1 MSNLDRNE
9 KRRKSSPTDITAQP
23 SMVSTGDVLNFA
35 VPTEIVP
42 LPSGGKLYAPGHPL
56 HGKDT
61 IEIRHM
67 TAKEEDILSSQS
79 LIKRGQA
86 VDRMLQ
92 NILVEGG
99 IDINTLLV
107 GDKNALMYA
116 ARITGYGANYEAYVD
131 CVSCSE
137 RFEWAFDLSQYDEYF
152 TGPSEEAS
160 EASEASYT
168 GRGTIEMKLPVTK
181 AHCELRAI
189 TGADEIFL
197 TKSAEMK
204 RNQNLPETGLTDLLK
219 TMVVAVNGIT
229 DKLLLAGFLDLLP
242 AADARHIRKVYRS
255 FMPNVQFEQETECLH
270 CGYVSKVEVPITGDF
285 FWPG

>member
-1 MSNLDRNE
+1 MSSLDRNE
-9 KRRKSSPTDITAQP
+9 KRRKSSPNDIAAHPGIMPQ
-23 SMVSTGDVLNFA
+23 GDVLNFS

-42 LPSGGKLYAPGHPL
+42 LPSEGKLYPPEHPL

-92 NILVEGG
+92 NIL
-99 IDINTLLV
+99 IDNRIEINTLLV

-116 ARITGYGANYEAYVD
+116 ARITGYGANYPAYVN
-131 CVSCSE
+131 CSSCTE
-137 RFEWAFDLSQYDEYF
+137 RFEWDFDLSKYDECF
-152 TGPSEEAS
+152 TGPNEDEEG
-160 EASEASYT
+160 ASYT
-168 GRGTIEMKLPVTK
+168 GRGTIELELPVTK
-181 AHCELRAI
+181 ALLEIRAL
-189 TGADEIFL
+189 TGADEAFI

-219 TMVVAVNGIT
+219 LMIVSANGVT
-229 DKLLLAGFLDLLP
+229 DRNLISNFVDLLP
-242 AADARHIRKVYRS
+242 AADARHIRKVYKN
-255 FMPNVQFEQETECLH
+255 FMPSISFIQETECH
-270 CGYVSKVEVPITGDF
+270 NCGYISKVEVPITGDF

>member
-1 MSNLDRNE
+1 MSTLDRNE
-9 KRRKSSPTDITAQP
+9 KRRKSSPSDILAHP
-23 SMVSTGDVLNFA
+23 SVMPAGDVLNFS

-42 LPSGGKLYAPGHPL
+42 LPSEGRLYPPDHPL

-92 NILVEGG
+92 NIL
-99 IDINTLLV
+99 IDDTIDVNTLLV

-116 ARITGYGANYEAYVD
+116 ARITGYGANYPATVT
-131 CVSCSE
+131 CVSCTE
-137 RFEWAFDLSQYDEYF
+137 KYDWDFDLSKYDECF
-152 TGPSEEAS
+152 TGPSDTDTG
-160 EASEASYT
+160 ASYT
-168 GRGTIEMKLPVTK
+168 GRGTIEVVLPVTK
-181 AHCELRAI
+181 AVLELRAL
-189 TGADEIFL
+189 TGADEAFI

-219 TMVVAVNGIT
+219 LMVVSANGVV
-229 DKLLLAGFLDLLP
+229 DKGLLSNFINLLP
-242 AADARHIRKVYRS
+242 AADARHIRRVYKNI
-255 FMPNVQFEQETECLH
+255 MPNVSFTQETQCH
-270 CGYVSKVEVPITGDF
+270 NCGYVSKVEVPITGDF

>member
-9 KRRKSSPTDITAQP
+9 KRRRSSPNDISAHPTALP
-23 SMVSTGDVLNFA
+23 TGDILNFA
-35 VPTEIVP
+35 VPTDIVL
-42 LPSGGKLYAPGHPL
+42 LPSGGKLYPPDHPL

-92 NILVEGG
+92 NIIVDTR
-99 IDINTLLV
+99 IDVNTLLV

-116 ARITGYGANYEAYVD
+116 ARISGYGAAYPAYVN
-131 CVSCSE
+131 CSSCGQ
-137 RFEWAFDLSQYDEYF
+137 RFEWIFDLSKYDECF
-152 TGPSEEAS
+152 IGPSEDEEGAT
-160 EASEASYT
+160 YT
-168 GRGTIEMKLPVTK
+168 ANGTLEMELPATK
-181 AHCELRAI
+181 AVVELKAI
-189 TGADEIFL
+189 TGSDELFL
-197 TKSAEMK
+197 TKTTEMK

-219 TMVVAVNGIT
+219 IMLVSANGVT
-229 DKLLLAGFLDLLP
+229 DKGLLSSFVDMLP
-242 AADARHIRKVYRS
+242 AIDAKHIRTVYKR
-255 FMPNVQFEQETECLH
+255 FMPNILFKQETECSH
-270 CGYVSKVEVPITGDF
+270 CGTATETEVPITGGF

>member
-1 MSNLDRNE
+1 MSNPDRNE
-9 KRRKSSPTDITAQP
+9 KRRKSSPTDIAAHPTAMP
-23 SMVSTGDVLNFA
+23 MGDVLNFA

-42 LPSGGKLYAPGHPL
+42 LPSGGNLYSPGHPL

-92 NILVEGG
+92 NILVDER
-99 IDINTLLV
+99 IDINSLLV

-116 ARITGYGANYEAYVD
+116 ARITGYGAHYEAYVT
-131 CVSCSE
+131 CRSCE
-137 RFEWAFDLSQYDEYF
+137 EQFEWAFDLSKYDEYF
-152 TGPSEEAS
+152 TTPPEDNSGAV
-160 EASEASYT
+160 YT
-168 GRGTIEMKLPVTK
+168 ERGTIELNLPVTK

-219 TMVVAVNGIT
+219 AMIVSVNGVT
-229 DKLLLAGFLDLLP
+229 DKLLIAGFIDLLP
-242 AADARHIRKVYRS
+242 AADARHIRKIYRGL
-255 FMPNVQFEQETECLH
+255 MPNVVFQQETECLH